1 MALEDRLKQE
11 WIKDVQKTM
20 SRLLWLM
27 VADSFQNVRRHHVA
41 EVDEGHFMEGQE
53 C

>member
-1 MALEDRLKQE
+1 
-11 WIKDVQKTM
+11 M
-20 SRLLWLM
+20 SRLLWLR
-27 VADSFQNVRRHHVA
+27 VADSFQKVRTYHVA